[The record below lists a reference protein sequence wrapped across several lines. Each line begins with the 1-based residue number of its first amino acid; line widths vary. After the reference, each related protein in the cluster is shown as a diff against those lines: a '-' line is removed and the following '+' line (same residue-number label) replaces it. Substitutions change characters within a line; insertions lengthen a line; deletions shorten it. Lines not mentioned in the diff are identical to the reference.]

1 MDSRMDY
8 TDLIFHICEFVGT
21 VAFAVSGAMVSI
33 NKRVDLFGVLFLG
46 MITAL
51 GGGAVRDVLLGQL
64 PPAMFSNYT
73 YVTAAIATA
82 LAVFIAARILRER
95 YILKEALIE
104 QINNVFD
111 ALGLGVFAVV
121 GADLAISAGYADNG
135 FLVVFMGMTTA
146 IGGGVLRDL
155 LLREIPFVLKKR
167 IYALAAIC
175 GALVYYLG
183 WLTALPNTLALFAG
197 VATTF
202 VLRLLATIFKWN
214 LPKAL

>member
-1 MDSRMDY
+1 MDY
-8 TDLIFHICEFVGT
+8 TELIFHICEFVGT

-33 NKRVDLFGVLFLG
+33 TKRVDLFGVLFLG

-51 GGGAVRDVLLGQL
+51 GGGAVRDVLLGRL

-73 YVTAAIATA
+73 YVSAAIATA
-82 LAVFIAARILRER
+82 LVVFIAARILRER
-95 YILKEALIE
+95 YILKETLIE

-121 GADLAISAGYADNG
+121 GADLAISAGYAGNG

-183 WLTALPNTLALFAG
+183 WLTALPNTVALFAG
-197 VATTF
+197 AATTF

>member
-1 MDSRMDY
+1 MGY
-8 TDLIFHICEFVGT
+8 TDLIFSLCEFAGT

-33 NKRVDLFGVLFLG
+33 EKRVDLFGVLLLG

-73 YVTAAIATA
+73 YVAAAIAAA
-82 LAVFIAARILRER
+82 LVVFIAARLLRER
-95 YILKEALIE
+95 YVVKEAVIE

-121 GADLAISAGYADNG
+121 GADLAITVGYESNG

-175 GALVYYLG
+175 GALAYYLL
-183 WLTALPNTLALFAG
+183 WLTDLPDTLALFAG

>member
-1 MDSRMDY
+1 MSEAVF
-8 TDLIFHICEFVGT
+8 LLFEIVGT
-21 VAFAVSGAMVSI
+21 VAFAVSGAMVSVS
-33 NKRVDLFGVLFLG
+33 KRVDLFGVLFLG

-51 GGGAVRDVLLGQL
+51 GGGCVRDVLLGQL
-64 PPAMFSNYT
+64 PPAMFSNFT
-73 YVTAAIATA
+73 YVTVALLSA
-82 LAVFIAARILRER
+82 LAVFLMARKFKER
-95 YILKEALIE
+95 YLSRETLIE

-111 ALGLGVFAVV
+111 ALGLGAFAVV
-121 GADLAISAGYADNG
+121 GAEAAITAGHGGNG

-167 IYALAAIC
+167 IYAIAAIC

-183 WLTALPNTLALFAG
+183 WLAQLPEALCLFAG
-197 VATTF
+197 VAVTF
-202 VLRLLATIFKWN
+202 ILRLLATIFKWN

>member
-1 MDSRMDY
+1 MSELVFQIFE
-8 TDLIFHICEFVGT
+8 LIGT

-33 NKRVDLFGVLFLG
+33 TKRVDLFGVLFLG

-51 GGGAVRDVLLGQL
+51 GGGCIRDVLLGQL
-64 PPAMFSNYT
+64 PPAMFSNLD
-73 YVTAAIATA
+73 YVAVAIVTA
-82 LAVFIAARILRER
+82 LAVFVVARILKER
-95 YILKEALIE
+95 YISRETLIE
-104 QINNVFD
+104 QINNIFD

-121 GADLAISAGYADNG
+121 GAGVAISAGYQSNG

-167 IYALAAIC
+167 IYAIAAIC

-183 WLTALPNTLALFAG
+183 WMAQLPDTLSLFTG

>member
-1 MDSRMDY
+1 MGYS
-8 TDLIFHICEFVGT
+8 DLIFHICEFAGT

-33 NKRVDLFGVLFLG
+33 DKRVDLFGVLFLG

-51 GGGAVRDVLLGQL
+51 GGGAMRDVMLGQL
-64 PPAMFSNYT
+64 PPAMFSNYI
-73 YVTAAIATA
+73 YVTVAIVTA
-82 LAVFIAARILRER
+82 LAVFIAARLLRER
-95 YILKEALIE
+95 YVLRETLID

-121 GADLAISAGYADNG
+121 GADLAIAVGYESNG

-175 GALVYYLG
+175 GALAYYLL
-183 WLTALPNTLALFAG
+183 WLTALPGTLALFAG
-197 VATTF
+197 VGTTF
-202 VLRLLATIFKWN
+202 VLRLLATFFKWD

>member
-1 MDSRMDY
+1 MDY
-8 TDLIFHICEFVGT
+8 TELIFRACEFVGT
-21 VAFAVSGAMVSI
+21 VAFAVSGAMVAVE
-33 NKRVDLFGVLFLG
+33 KRVDLFGVLFMG

-51 GGGAVRDVLLGQL
+51 GGGAVRDILLGRL
-64 PPAMFSNYT
+64 PPAMFSNLV
-73 YVTAAIATA
+73 YVTVSIVTA
-82 LAVFIAARILRER
+82 FVVFVVARILKER
-95 YILKEALIE
+95 YLLRENLIE

-121 GADLAISAGYADNG
+121 GAGVAISAGYEGNG

-155 LLREIPFVLKKR
+155 MLREIPFVLKKR

-175 GALVYYLG
+175 GALVYYLLRLAG
-183 WLTALPNTLALFAG
+183 LSDTLALFAG
-197 VATTF
+197 VAATF

>member
-1 MDSRMDY
+1 MGY
-8 TDLIFHICEFVGT
+8 TDLIFHICEFAGT

-33 NKRVDLFGVLFLG
+33 DKRVDLFGVLFLG

-51 GGGAVRDVLLGQL
+51 GGGAMRDVMLGQL
-64 PPAMFSNYT
+64 PPAMFSSDI
-73 YVTAAIATA
+73 YVTVAIVTA
-82 LAVFIAARILRER
+82 LVVFIAARLLRER
-95 YILKEALIE
+95 YVLKEALID

-121 GADLAISAGYADNG
+121 GADLTITVGYEGNG

-146 IGGGVLRDL
+146 IGGGILRDL

-175 GALVYYLG
+175 GALAYYLL
-183 WLTALPNTLALFAG
+183 WLTGLPDTLALFAG
-197 VATTF
+197 VGTTF
-202 VLRLLATIFKWN
+202 VLRLLATFFKWD